1 MLKKTQQNSQKQPLR
16 SQKQSQKQQQNL
28 KRQKQPLRSQRKQ
41 QNLKQQKQ
49 KLVNQKQ
56 QQNLKRVKQNDS
68 YLKKLHDLKLNAVKK
83 KLGVGTGKAFW
94 NVCVVI
100 FKIFCYATII
110 GGGIAVA
117 AWYLILKPIFGLL
130 NPLNLVKK
138 LNPVKLFKK

>member
-1 MLKKTQQNSQKQPLR
+1 MPKQQSHGHATPIAAVGRK
-16 SQKQSQKQQQNL
+16 SKQSHQTGKYLRKHKLLGIQEQQQ
-28 KRQKQPLRSQRKQ
+28 Q
-41 QNLKQQKQ
+41 LKQKKQ
-49 KLVNQKQ
+49 K
-56 QQNLKRVKQNDS
+56 S
-68 YLKKLHDLKLNAVKK
+68 AYLKKLHDLKLNAVKK

-100 FKIFCYATII
+100 FKIFSYATII

>member
-1 MLKKTQQNSQKQPLR
+1 MLKKPQQNSQKQPLR
-16 SQKQSQKQQQNL
+16 SQKQQ
-28 KRQKQPLRSQRKQ
+28 RRKQ
-41 QNLKQQKQ
+41 Q
-49 KLVNQKQ
+49 LVNQNQRQK
-56 QQNLKRVKQNDS
+56 LKRAKQNDS

-100 FKIFCYATII
+100 FKIFCYTTII

-117 AWYLILKPIFGLL
+117 AWFLILKPIFGLL